1 MNTKIL
7 MIASSMFYGTVGIV
21 LTFIPKEIS
30 EYFSMDLNQNSLL
43 ILQVL
48 GAAYLGFAMLNWMT
62 KNNLIGG
69 IYSRP
74 LALGNLAHFLISS
87 LALVKI
93 TMQSENSFIVVL
105 ILAII
110 YSVFTLVF
118 GSVFLMNPS
127 KLSSKE

>member
-48 GAAYLGFAMLNWMT
+48 GAAYLGFAMLN
-62 KNNLIGG
+62 
-69 IYSRP
+69 
-74 LALGNLAHFLISS
+74 
-87 LALVKI
+87 
-93 TMQSENSFIVVL
+93 
-105 ILAII
+105 
-110 YSVFTLVF
+110 
-118 GSVFLMNPS
+118 
-127 KLSSKE
+127 